1 MTQLIVALDV
11 EPGPGSRAMVH
22 DLVVAGVSWFK
33 IGVPMLCNQEGME
46 TARYVKEVNPEIG
59 LMLDLKLYDTRDTVL
74 RAVDAAIKMGVDMLT
89 VHVSCTEHAL
99 GRGVDILAVGRLT
112 DGTASVYGS
121 SDHLVDH
128 VLPFADGIICT
139 AWQAMGLRPKT
150 DKLLVCP
157 GIRPIGA
164 EGDNHA
170 IPATPRDAAKFGADF
185 IVVGRPIYN
194 SPDPVEAAKNILREI
209 DHGPV

>member
-1 MTQLIVALDV
+1 MTELIVALDAPFHRSV
-11 EPGPGSRAMVH
+11 ELYAALCGTVR
-22 DLVVAGVSWFK
+22 WFK
-33 IGVPMLCNQEGME
+33 IGVPALLQEGGVILAE
-46 TARYVKEVNPEIG
+46 NIAKNDNSS
-59 LMLDLKLYDTRDTVL
+59 LMLDLKTYDTRDTVL
-74 RAVDAAIKMGVDMLT
+74 RAVDAAAKMGADMMT
-89 VHVSCTEHAL
+89 VHVACIEHAI
-99 GRGVDILAVGRLT
+99 GNGVDILAVGRLT
-112 DGTASVYGS
+112 DGTGLADY
-121 SDHLVDH
+121 LVDH
-128 VLPFADGIICT
+128 VPSLADGIICT
-139 AWQAMGLRPKT
+139 AWQAVSLRPKT

-164 EGDNHA
+164 VGDNHA